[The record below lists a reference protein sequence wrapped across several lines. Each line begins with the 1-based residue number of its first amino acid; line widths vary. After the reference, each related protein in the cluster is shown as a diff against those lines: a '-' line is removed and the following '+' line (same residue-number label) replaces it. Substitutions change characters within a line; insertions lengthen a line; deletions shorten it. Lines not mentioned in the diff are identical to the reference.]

1 MVTKYRDEDIYRLNC
16 GLMQFVTGGSSA
28 GTKAFIVTL
37 VYTICPN
44 YLAALQ
50 LLELHATLK

>member
-1 MVTKYRDEDIYRLNC
+1 MVTEYRDEDIYRLNR
-16 GLMQFVTGGSSA
+16 GLMLFVRGSGAA

-37 VYTICPN
+37 VYTICLN

-50 LLELHATLK
+50 LLELRTTLK

>member
-1 MVTKYRDEDIYRLNC
+1 MVTQYRDEDFWRLNR
-16 GLMQFVTGGSSA
+16 GLTRFVTGGGAA

-37 VYTICPN
+37 VYTICLN

-50 LLELHATLK
+50 LSELRATVK